1 MRVKLYLFNLLL
13 CTAPLWATSNPIT
26 PQKSKIE
33 KVTVFLQGAT
43 VERSAA
49 VNVMSGVN
57 ELVFNNLSPDIVE
70 NSIQL
75 RGLDKASILSIAFNL
90 DYLDKKE
97 SSAEYEKLKTD
108 LDNLLFDR
116 SALQNSIAGFE
127 RELHLLTENQKINS
141 DNTDLSLEKV
151 KQISAYYRERSTEI
165 QNTIYKLK
173 RETQDL
179 DRKINDY
186 RQQMNNLEDSRKET
200 RGEITIKLQS
210 DLATSLNLELSY
222 IIQNAGWFPL
232 YDIRAENDSSPI
244 QLNYK
249 ANVYQQSGIDW
260 QEVKLVLS
268 TGDPN
273 TNNFKPNL
281 EPKYLNFVS
290 RNYRNTS
297 AVSRSNYKYNP
308 TLRSVSGIVTDDSGE
323 VLPGV
328 NVVQK
333 GTSNGT
339 QTDFDGQYRLNIE
352 GNGGQDLVF
361 SYLGFD
367 TQSKPIY
374 SSMMNVQLEATEEAL
389 DEVVVVGYGK
399 HKKSDISGA
408 LAGKVSGVQI
418 RGASSLSKPESYNE
432 TVEAKQESLTNTR
445 FEIKKRYTI
454 VSNPDITTIEID
466 QFELPASYQHYA
478 APELN
483 ENVFL
488 TATVT
493 DWERYDL
500 LQGEANIYFEGS
512 YAGKTAISPLATT
525 DSLEV
530 SLGIDPNIIVKRE
543 KKDNFKSKSLL
554 GSTRVVDKAY
564 EISVRNNK
572 STAINLV
579 LEDRIPV
586 TQNKDIKVSDQETGD
601 ASYKEET
608 GILKWVLKLDPKAS
622 ATKSFSYQV
631 RYPRGRNINL

>member
-1 MRVKLYLFNLLL
+1 MRFTLCLFGLLFSL
-13 CTAPLWATSNPIT
+13 SNIWATSKPII

-33 KVTVFLQGAT
+33 KVTVYLQGAT
-43 VERSAA
+43 IERSSS
-49 VNVMSGVN
+49 VTVKSGVN
-57 ELVFNNLSPDIVE
+57 ELVFNNLSPDILE

-75 RGLDKASILSIAFNL
+75 RGLDDASILSISFNL
-90 DYLDKKE
+90 DYLDKKVA
-97 SSAEYEKLKTD
+97 SAEYENLKSE
-108 LDNLLFDR
+108 LDELLIKR
-116 SALQNSIAGFE
+116 NSLQNSIEGYE
-127 RELHLLTENQKINS
+127 RELRLLSENQKINS
-141 DNTDLSLEKV
+141 DNTDLSLEKI
-151 KQISAYYRERSTEI
+151 KQISTYYRERSTEI
-165 QNTIYKLK
+165 QNTIYKFK

-186 RQQMNNLEDSRKET
+186 RQQMNKLEDSRKET
-200 RGEITIKLQS
+200 RGEITVKLQS
-210 DLATSLNLELSY
+210 ERATNLNIELSY
-222 IIQNAGWFPL
+222 TIQNAGWFPL
-232 YDIRAENDSSPI
+232 YDIRAESTSSPI

-260 QEVKLVLS
+260 QDVKLILS

-290 RNYRNTS
+290 RNYRNSS
-297 AVSRSNYKYNP
+297 AISRSNYKYNP

-323 VLPGV
+323 PLPGV
-328 NVVQK
+328 NVIQK
-333 GTSNGT
+333 GTTNAA
-339 QTDFDGQYRLNIE
+339 QTDFDGQYRLNILDD
-352 GNGGQDLVF
+352 GGQDLVY
-361 SYLGFD
+361 SYIGFD
-367 TQSKPIY
+367 TESRPIY
-374 SSMMNVQLEATEEAL
+374 GSMMNVKLEASQEAL
-389 DEVVVVGYGK
+389 DEVVVVGYGTQK
-399 HKKSDISGA
+399 KKSVIGA
-408 LAGKVSGVQI
+408 LAGRVSGVTI
-418 RGASSLSKPESYNE
+418 NSESYNE
-432 TVEAKQESLTNTR
+432 NVEAKQESLTNTR

-466 QFELPASYQHYA
+466 QFDLPASYQHYA

-512 YAGKTAISPLATT
+512 YAGKTAISPLSTT
-525 DSLEV
+525 DSLEI

-554 GSTRVVDKAY
+554 GSTRVVDRAY
-564 EISVRNNK
+564 EITVRNNK
-572 STAINLV
+572 NTAVNLL

-586 TQNKDIKVSDQETGD
+586 SQNKDIKVSDQETGD
-601 ASYKEET
+601 ASYEEET
-608 GILKWVLKLDPKAS
+608 GILKWELQLEPRGS
-622 ATKSFSYQV
+622 ATKNFSYEV

>member
-1 MRVKLYLFNLLL
+1 MRAITYLL
-13 CTAPLWATSNPIT
+13 CLFISTFQIWAITNPVL

-43 VERSAA
+43 IERSAS
-49 VNVMSGVN
+49 VNVVGGVN
-57 ELVFNNLSPDIVE
+57 EIVFNNLSPDILE

-75 RGLDKASILSIAFNL
+75 RGLDKASILSIGFNL
-90 DYLDKKE
+90 DFLDKKE
-97 SSAEYEKLKTD
+97 TSTEYETLKSD
-108 LDNLLFDR
+108 LDKLLMEKNT
-116 SALQNSIAGFE
+116 LQNSIEGYE
-127 RELHLLTENQKINS
+127 RELRLLSENQKINS

-173 RETQDL
+173 RDTQDL

-186 RQQMNNLEDSRKET
+186 RQQMSNLEDSRKET
-200 RGEITIKLQS
+200 RGEITVKLQS
-210 DLATSLNLELSY
+210 ERATTLNIELSY
-222 IIQNAGWFPL
+222 NIQNAGWFPL
-232 YDIRAENDSSPI
+232 YDIRAENASSPI
-244 QLNYK
+244 QLSYK

-260 QEVKLVLS
+260 QNVKLILS

-290 RNYRNTS
+290 RNYRNSS

-323 VLPGV
+323 PLIGV

-333 GTSNGT
+333 GTNNGV
-339 QTDFDGQYRLNIE
+339 QTDFDGQYRLNIQD
-352 GNGGQDLVF
+352 NGGEDLVY
-361 SYLGFD
+361 SYIGFD
-367 TQSKPIY
+367 TESRPIY
-374 SSMMNVQLEATEEAL
+374 GSIMNVTLNVAQEAL
-389 DEVVVVGYGK
+389 EEVVVVGYGTQK
-399 HKKSDISGA
+399 RSAAVTALEGKASGIS
-408 LAGKVSGVQI
+408 I
-418 RGASSLSKPESYNE
+418 RGASMPIPQAYNE

-454 VSNPDITTIEID
+454 VSNQDITTIEID
-466 QFELPASYQHYA
+466 QFDLPASYQHYA

-525 DSLEV
+525 DSLEI

-564 EISVRNNK
+564 EITVRNNK
-572 STAINLV
+572 STAVNLL

-586 TQNKDIKVSDQETGD
+586 SQNKDIKVSDQETGD
-601 ASYKEET
+601 ASYNEET
-608 GILKWVLKLDPKAS
+608 GILKWELQLEPRAS
-622 ATKSFSYQV
+622 VTKSFSYEV
-631 RYPRGRNINL
+631 RYPKGRNINL